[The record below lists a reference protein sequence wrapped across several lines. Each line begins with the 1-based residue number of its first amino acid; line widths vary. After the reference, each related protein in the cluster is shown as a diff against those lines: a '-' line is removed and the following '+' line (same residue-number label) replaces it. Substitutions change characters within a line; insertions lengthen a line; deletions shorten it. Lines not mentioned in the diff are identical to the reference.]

1 MGGGGGDASPKGLQ
15 KKKVI
20 GPKGPIMRV
29 MPRGIICMWGITSS
43 LWTFPRCYLRVHEKQ
58 NERVE

>member
-1 MGGGGGDASPKGLQ
+1 MGDGGVMPVRRDF
-15 KKKVI
+15 KKQMM

-29 MPRGIICMWGITSS
+29 MPRGVICVCGIIAS

-58 NERVE
+58 KERIE